1 MILLILLLLLTS
13 LTSSITFH
21 RSFEST
27 TFTFLD
33 AVSLHEMTSEF
44 PNFGH
49 RNFPVYFTLFDMSA
63 ANVFASCKGDSLLR
77 WGQRAMKKPQGVG
90 SSSGTFGTKRE
101 PFLLPEEPGYTPFV
115 SNEPSASSASS
126 RPNIEP
132 IQPEVN
138 ALNALNTF
146 PRGPTVGR
154 ANALP
159 SGPGSA
165 ESSAYPKN
173 LLAHRMGKS
182 ASSGGPDAQKVPLPR
197 FVKLQLHKQGLCEPC
212 LYNSKQGCWYGD
224 ECRFCHFCTAEQ
236 IRKRQ
241 SRQYYLERSQRRERE
256 QHQQGRSE

>member
-1 MILLILLLLLTS
+1 MKKLQ
-13 LTSSITFH
+13 
-21 RSFEST
+21 
-27 TFTFLD
+27 D
-33 AVSLHEMTSEF
+33 
-44 PNFGH
+44 
-49 RNFPVYFTLFDMSA
+49 NFP
-63 ANVFASCKGDSLLR
+63 C
-77 WGQRAMKKPQGVG
+77 
-90 SSSGTFGTKRE
+90 SGTLGTKRE

-115 SNEPSASSASS
+115 NSNEPKASSSSS

-132 IQPEVN
+132 VERELNSLN
-138 ALNALNTF
+138 ALNAF
-146 PRGPTVGR
+146 PRGPTVGS

-159 SGPGSA
+159 SGPGPA
-165 ESSAYPKN
+165 GSSADPKN
-173 LLAHRMGKS
+173 LLTQRMGGS

-256 QHQQGRSE
+256 QHQQGRAELSCRFVMFFFPFGLIWMTFLPKSIPDAWVLVSG